1 MMTKVKY
8 LVIILLVSVVF
19 TVLPTMS
26 NAAVTSEKLVPST
39 NGSVDYVISGLELED
54 GASYQW
60 AIEKSQN
67 ATITNWYSVTA
78 PEYDTGTVRISVSV
92 DNENQLAILKSTD
105 TAYIY
110 IRKVGEDSNILENYK
125 VDLSLPLLKAFT
137 VVKSEFYNRDVPNNP
152 AFDITSVYDLNAD
165 NIQYKWEKI
174 TDASIINNYIEN
186 NHDLSGLNLKGK
198 ESFPSLSDT
207 TWKSVDYM
215 IKDRPRIE
223 NKSLPPE
230 DGLYYLWLKGS
241 STDVKTIYGQA
252 ILEVGEV
259 TKINTENP
267 GTNNDDN
274 QNNNENPAQENP
286 TNNNT
291 PTNGNNNNGST
302 TGKTDPDD
310 NTTAKG
316 TLPYTGAGIGLIVSI
331 IAIMGI
337 GVFTY
342 FKYNRLK
349 GI

>member
-1 MMTKVKY
+1 MAKVKY

-19 TVLPTMS
+19 TILPTIS
-26 NAAVTSEKLVPST
+26 NAAVTSEKLVPYT
-39 NGSVDYVISGLELED
+39 NGSIDYIINGLELEE

-67 ATITNWYSVTA
+67 ATIANWYDVVA
-78 PEYDTGTVRISVSV
+78 PEYDAGTVRISVSAG
-92 DNENQLAILKSTD
+92 DANQLEILKSTD

-137 VVKSEFYNRDVPNNP
+137 VVKSKYYNRNVPNNP
-152 AFDITSVYDLNAD
+152 AFEITSVYGLNAD
-165 NIQYKWEKI
+165 DVQYKWEKI
-174 TDASIINNYIEN
+174 TDASIVNNYIDN

-207 TWKSVDYM
+207 SWKSVDT
-215 IKDRPRIE
+215 IVTKDNMRV
-223 NKSLPPE
+223 NNGNLPAE

-252 ILEVGEV
+252 VLEVGEV

-267 GTNNDDN
+267 GTDDD
-274 QNNNENPAQENP
+274 ENPGTDNDENP
-286 TNNNT
+286 TDNT
-291 PTNGNNNNGST
+291 STTGNNNNNGST
-302 TGKTDPDD
+302 TGKTDSKDK
-310 NTTAKG
+310 TTAKG
-316 TLPYTGAGIGLIVSI
+316 PLPNTGVGIGLVASI
-331 IAIMGI
+331 IVIMGI

-342 FKYNRLK
+342 FRYKRLK

>member
-1 MMTKVKY
+1 MAKAKY

-19 TVLPTMS
+19 TIFPTIS
-26 NAAVTSEKLVPST
+26 NAAVTSDKLVPST
-39 NGSVDYVISGLELED
+39 NGSIDYTISGLELED

-67 ATITNWYSVTA
+67 ATITNWYDVVA
-78 PEYDTGTVRISVSV
+78 PKYDTGTVTISISVS
-92 DNENQLAILKSTD
+92 NENHLEMLKSTD

-137 VVKSEFYNRDVPNNP
+137 VVKSKYYNRNVPNNP
-152 AFDITSVYDLNAD
+152 AFEITSVYGLNAD
-165 NIQYKWEKI
+165 DVQYKWEKI
-174 TDASIINNYIEN
+174 TDVSIVNNYIDN

-207 TWKSVDYM
+207 SWKSVDRFSVVLG
-215 IKDRPRIE
+215 DLRI
-223 NKSLPPE
+223 NNGNLPSE

-241 STDVKTIYGQA
+241 STDVKTVYGQA
-252 ILEVGEV
+252 VLEVGEV

-267 GTNNDDN
+267 GTGDD
-274 QNNNENPAQENP
+274 ENPSQGNP
-286 TNNNT
+286 TDDT
-291 PTNGNNNNGST
+291 PT
-302 TGKTDPDD
+302 TGRTDSDD
-310 NTTAKG
+310 DTIAKG
-316 TLPYTGAGIGLIVSI
+316 PLPNTGLGIGLIVSI
-331 IAIMGI
+331 IVIMGI

-342 FKYNRLK
+342 FRFKRLK